1 MKKSYKNS
9 SKAFKEANKTS
20 VVGKSKFDKDVKKR
34 LCGWVVV
41 RRQRRRYMK
50 ERVCTVYT
58 AKIEK

>member
-9 SKAFKEANKTS
+9 SKAFKKANKTS

-34 LCGWVVV
+34 LCEWVVV

-58 AKIEK
+58 AKN